1 MARTIPIAPLSSAAA
16 PACLTRAWA
25 DHATELQR
33 WLRHQLGD
41 DATADDILQDVFIKA
56 LQQGSGF
63 CRIDQPR
70 AWLYQVARHALIDRA
85 RRTRPTEPLERHA
98 PALVA
103 PVPEPPEPVQALT
116 GCLSRVLAELSA
128 DDASIL
134 RACDLDG
141 QDQRDYAQAHA
152 LTLSA
157 TKARLRR
164 ARLRLRE
171 RLTEVCRVR
180 FDSAGHVSGHDGR
193 STDP

>member
-1 MARTIPIAPLSSAAA
+1 VARTITIAAQPAAAA
-16 PACLTRAWA
+16 PACVTRAWR

-41 DATADDILQDVFIKA
+41 DAAADDMLQEVFVKA
-56 LQQGSGF
+56 LRQGSGF
-63 CRIDQPR
+63 CQVDQPR

-85 RRTRPTEPLERHA
+85 RRMRPTEPLERHA

-103 PVPEPPEPVQALT
+103 PVADPPEPMQALA
-116 GCLSRVLAELSA
+116 GCLARVLAELSA
-128 DDASIL
+128 DDATIL
-134 RACDLDG
+134 RACDLEG
-141 QDQRDYAQAHA
+141 QSQRIYAQAHG
-152 LTLSA
+152 LTLPA